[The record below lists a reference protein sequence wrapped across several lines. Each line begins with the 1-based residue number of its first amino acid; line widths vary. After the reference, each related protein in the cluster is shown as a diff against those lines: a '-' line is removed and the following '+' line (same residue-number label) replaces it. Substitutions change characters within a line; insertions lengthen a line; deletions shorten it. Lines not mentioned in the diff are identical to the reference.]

1 MERMHCDGFEG
12 RYEFDPE
19 AGLFHGE
26 VLFSHGI
33 KDVVTFQGQTLEEL
47 RQAMAD
53 SVADYLEFKAIAT
66 AHTVPQTQDPS

>member
-19 AGLFHGE
+19 AGIFHGE
-26 VLFSHGI
+26 VLLPH
-33 KDVVTFQGQTLEEL
+33 DVVTFQGRTLEEL

-53 SVADYLEFKAIAT
+53 SVADYLEFKATAT
-66 AHTVPQTQDPS
+66 AHRVPRTQDPS

>member
-1 MERMHCDGFEG
+1 MERMYCDGFEG

-19 AGLFHGE
+19 ADIYHGE
-26 VLFSHGI
+26 LVLPQ
-33 KDVVTFQGQTLEEL
+33 DVVTFQGQTLQEL

-66 AHTVPQTQDPS
+66 AHRVPQTQDPS

>member
-26 VLFSHGI
+26 VLLPQ
-33 KDVVTFQGQTLEEL
+33 DVVTFQGRTMEEL
-47 RQAMAD
+47 WQAIAD

-66 AHTVPQTQDPS
+66 AHRVPQTQDPS